1 MSILVTGAT
10 GTIGSLVVQGLAAA
24 GAEVSAFVRTSGKQR
39 FPAGVKE
46 VVGDLT
52 DVASL
57 RAALSSVRTLFLLNA
72 VTPDEVTQA
81 LVALNL
87 AREAGIER
95 VVYLSV
101 IHADKFTN
109 VPHFTGKHTVER
121 MIESL
126 DIPATILRPAY
137 FMQNERMVQQVI
149 QGYGVYPMPIG
160 STGVAMIDAR
170 DIADVAVAELLR
182 RDRAPAPSP
191 RATLDLVG
199 PELLTGASVAKI
211 WSAALGR
218 EVTYGGLR
226 RGNGLLDEVGVL
238 AQRTAEH
245 GLQAIRCA
253 VRTVHAELL
262 NSRHHQ
268 AHVVGKPGWPQRG
281 HLSFEGRHVVSA
293 VSHFATER
301 GTPDLGHRRS
311 SQPLGPDQLQRHT
324 R

>member
-24 GAEVSAFVRTSGKQR
+24 GAEVRAFVRTPGKQS

-52 DVASL
+52 DVPSL

-72 VTPDEVTQA
+72 VTPDELTQA

-95 VVYLSV
+95 IVYLSV

-137 FMQNERMVQQVI
+137 FMQNERMIQQVI
-149 QGYGVYPMPIG
+149 QGYGIYPMPIG

-170 DIADVAVAELLR
+170 DIADAAVAELLR
-182 RDRAPAPSP
+182 RDSATAPSP
-191 RATLDLVG
+191 RVTLELVG
-199 PELLTGASVAKI
+199 PELLTGESVAKI

-218 EVTYGGLR
+218 EVTYGGDDVAAFE
-226 RGNGLLDEVGVL
+226 GQMASFGPSWL
-238 AQRTAEH
+238 AYDMRLMMAGIQKFGMH
-245 GLQAIRCA
+245 GPDGAADRLQAS
-253 VRTVHAELL
+253 L
-262 NSRHHQ
+262 
-268 AHVVGKPGWPQRG
+268 
-281 HLSFEGRHVVSA
+281 GR
-293 VSHFATER
+293 
-301 GTPDLGHRRS
+301 
-311 SQPLGPDQLQRHT
+311 PLRKYTDFVKEAIAAS
-324 R
+324 

>member
-24 GAEVSAFVRTSGKQR
+24 GAEVSAFVRTPGKQS

-52 DVASL
+52 DVPSM

-81 LVALNL
+81 LVALSL

-95 VVYLSV
+95 IVYLSV
-101 IHADKFTN
+101 IHADKFTD

-137 FMQNERMVQQVI
+137 FMQNDRMDQQVI
-149 QGYGVYPMPIG
+149 QGYGIYPMPIG
-160 STGVAMIDAR
+160 SSGVAMIDAR
-170 DIADVAVAELLR
+170 DIADIAVAELLR
-182 RDRAPAPSP
+182 RDRAPAPLS
-191 RATLDLVG
+191 RVTLELVG
-199 PELLTGASVAKI
+199 PERLTGESVAKV

-218 EVTYGGLR
+218 EVNYGG
-226 RGNGLLDEVGVL
+226 DDVAAFEAQMASSAPTWL
-238 AQRTAEH
+238 AYDMRLMMAGIQKFGMH
-245 GLQAIRCA
+245 GADGAADRLQAM
-253 VRTVHAELL
+253 L
-262 NSRHHQ
+262 
-268 AHVVGKPGWPQRG
+268 
-281 HLSFEGRHVVSA
+281 GR
-293 VSHFATER
+293 
-301 GTPDLGHRRS
+301 
-311 SQPLGPDQLQRHT
+311 PLRKYTDFVKAIAAS
-324 R
+324 

>member
-24 GAEVSAFVRTSGKQR
+24 GAEVSAFVRTPGKQA
-39 FPAGVKE
+39 FPAGVTE

-52 DVASL
+52 DVPSL
-57 RAALSSVRTLFLLNA
+57 RAALSPVRTLFLLNA

-95 VVYLSV
+95 IVYLSV
-101 IHADKFTN
+101 IHADKFTD

-160 STGVAMIDAR
+160 SRGVAMIDAR
-170 DIADVAVAELLR
+170 DIAEAAVAELLR
-182 RDRAPAPSP
+182 RDRAAAPSP
-191 RATLDLVG
+191 RVTLELVG
-199 PELLTGASVAKI
+199 PELLTGASVAGI

-218 EVTYGGLR
+218 DIAYGGDDVAAFEAQMAAMGPSWLAYDMRLMMAGIQKFGMHGADGAADRLQALLGRPLR
-226 RGNGLLDEVGVL
+226 RYSDFVRE
-238 AQRTAEH
+238 
-245 GLQAIRCA
+245 A
-253 VRTVHAELL
+253 VAA
-262 NSRHHQ
+262 S
-268 AHVVGKPGWPQRG
+268 
-281 HLSFEGRHVVSA
+281 
-293 VSHFATER
+293 
-301 GTPDLGHRRS
+301 
-311 SQPLGPDQLQRHT
+311 
-324 R
+324 

>member
-10 GTIGSLVVQGLAAA
+10 GTIGSLVIQGLAEA
-24 GAEVSAFVRTSGKQR
+24 GAEVSAFVRTPGKKA
-39 FPAGVKE
+39 FPAGTKE

-52 DVASL
+52 DVPSL
-57 RAALSSVRTLFLLNA
+57 RAALASVRTLFLLNA

-126 DIPATILRPAY
+126 DMPATILRPAY

-160 STGVAMIDAR
+160 SAGVAMIDAR

-182 RDRAPAPSP
+182 RDRAPTPSP
-191 RATLDLVG
+191 RLTLELVG
-199 PELLTGASVAKI
+199 PELLTAESVARI
-211 WSAALGR
+211 WSAGLGR
-218 EVTYGGLR
+218 EVTYAGDDVAAFEAQMASFGPSW
-226 RGNGLLDEVGVL
+226 L
-238 AQRTAEH
+238 AYDMRLMMAGIQKFGMH
-245 GLQAIRCA
+245 GASGAADRLQAMLGRPL
-253 VRTVHAELL
+253 RTYTDFVKEVIA
-262 NSRHHQ
+262 
-268 AHVVGKPGWPQRG
+268 G
-281 HLSFEGRHVVSA
+281 
-293 VSHFATER
+293 
-301 GTPDLGHRRS
+301 
-311 SQPLGPDQLQRHT
+311 
-324 R
+324 

>member
-10 GTIGSLVVQGLAAA
+10 GTNGSLVVQGLAAA
-24 GAEVSAFVRTSGKQR
+24 GAEVSAFVRTPGKQS
-39 FPAGVKE
+39 FPASAKE

-52 DVASL
+52 DVPSL

-160 STGVAMIDAR
+160 SAGVAMIDAR
-170 DIADVAVAELLR
+170 DIADIAVAELLR
-182 RDRAPAPSP
+182 RDRAPAPLP
-191 RATLDLVG
+191 RVTLELVG
-199 PELLTGASVAKI
+199 PERLTAESVAKV

-218 EVTYGGLR
+218 TVTYGGDDLAAFEGQMASFGPSWLAYDMRLMMAGIQKFGMHGADGAADRLKAMLGRPLR
-226 RGNGLLDEVGVL
+226 RYTDFVKE
-238 AQRTAEH
+238 
-245 GLQAIRCA
+245 AIA
-253 VRTVHAELL
+253 A
-262 NSRHHQ
+262 S
-268 AHVVGKPGWPQRG
+268 
-281 HLSFEGRHVVSA
+281 
-293 VSHFATER
+293 
-301 GTPDLGHRRS
+301 
-311 SQPLGPDQLQRHT
+311 
-324 R
+324 

>member
-10 GTIGSLVVQGLAAA
+10 GTIGSLVVQGLASA
-24 GAEVSAFVRTSGKQR
+24 GAQVSAFVRTPGKQR
-39 FPAGVKE
+39 LPAGVKE

-52 DVASL
+52 DVPSM
-57 RAALSSVRTLFLLNA
+57 RAALSSVRTLFLINA

-95 VVYLSV
+95 IVYLSV
-101 IHADKFTN
+101 IHADKFTD

-137 FMQNERMVQQVI
+137 FMQNERTVQQVI

-160 STGVAMIDAR
+160 SAGVAMIDAR
-170 DIADVAVAELLR
+170 DIADAAVAELLR

-191 RATLDLVG
+191 RTMLELVG
-199 PELLTGASVAKI
+199 PELLTGESAARI

-218 EVTYGGLR
+218 EVIYGGDDVAAFEAQMATSAPSWLAYDMRLMMAGIQKFGMHGADGAADRLEAILGRPLR
-226 RGNGLLDEVGVL
+226 KYTDFVKE
-238 AQRTAEH
+238 ATA
-245 GLQAIRCA
+245 A
-253 VRTVHAELL
+253 
-262 NSRHHQ
+262 S
-268 AHVVGKPGWPQRG
+268 
-281 HLSFEGRHVVSA
+281 
-293 VSHFATER
+293 
-301 GTPDLGHRRS
+301 
-311 SQPLGPDQLQRHT
+311 
-324 R
+324 

>member
-10 GTIGSLVVQGLAAA
+10 GTIGSLVIQGLAAA
-24 GAEVSAFVRTSGKQR
+24 SADVSAFVRTPGKQR
-39 FPAGVKE
+39 FPAGVRE
-46 VVGDLT
+46 LVGDLT
-52 DVASL
+52 DVPSL
-57 RAALSSVRTLFLLNA
+57 RAALSQARTLFLLNA

-137 FMQNERMVQQVI
+137 FMQNERMVQPVI
-149 QGYGVYPMPIG
+149 QRYGVYPMPIG

-191 RATLDLVG
+191 RVTLDLVG
-199 PELLTGASVAKI
+199 PELLTAASVVKA

-218 EVTYGGLR
+218 DVAYGGDDVAVFE
-226 RGNGLLDEVGVL
+226 GQMASSGPSWL
-238 AQRTAEH
+238 AYDMRLMMAGIQKWGMH
-245 GLQAIRCA
+245 GSHGAADRLQALLGRPLRKYADFVREA
-253 VRTVHAELL
+253 VA
-262 NSRHHQ
+262 
-268 AHVVGKPGWPQRG
+268 A
-281 HLSFEGRHVVSA
+281 A
-293 VSHFATER
+293 
-301 GTPDLGHRRS
+301 
-311 SQPLGPDQLQRHT
+311 
-324 R
+324 